1 MKPKSKTIADHD
13 PTHKKYI
20 VTVIVERI
28 YETTIYAKSL
38 PDAEA
43 TAAALNIQ
51 DSEDNWANTE
61 VGDPIVELEE

>member
-1 MKPKSKTIADHD
+1 MKPKSKTNADHD
-13 PTHKKYI
+13 PNQKKYI

-28 YETTIYAKSL
+28 YETVVYAESL

-43 TAAALNIQ
+43 LAAAMNIQ

-61 VGDPIVELEE
+61 VGDPIVELE